1 MSYQVLARKWRPG
14 NFEELVGQ
22 KQTSQALS
30 NALESQRLHHAYLF
44 TGTRGVGKTTIAR
57 ILAKSL
63 NCEKGITSKPCGEC
77 ASCTEISQGN
87 FVDLLEIDA
96 ASKTKVEDTRELL
109 DNVQYRPTKGRYK
122 VYLIDEV
129 HMLSGHSFNALLKTL
144 EEPPPHVIFLLA
156 TTDPQKMPVTVLS
169 RCLQFH
175 LRRMDESEIVSHLSM
190 ILESESISFE
200 PAALEYIAKGADGS
214 MRDALS
220 LMDQAIAF
228 CGDSVTTNQVL
239 DMLGTID
246 RAYAVKILEAIQSGD
261 ASRLMD
267 TINDIANF
275 SPDFAELMAD
285 WLALLHQL
293 AVAQATGKPVEESL
307 KDLITQ
313 VPPSDLQLYYQLSL
327 QARRDLAFAPT
338 PKQGFEMA
346 MLRVLAFKPASSP
359 QPPTKKKV
367 NREGSDVIG
376 SSELTNNLSSHVT
389 LTADHN
395 ALNPVSQGS
404 PNSVNREANQPQ
416 VETTFPA
423 EAQAFN
429 HSSQPS
435 NNQNMGSNLKVG
447 VAETVSPDALYQ
459 ERTDDNK
466 LSPPGKAHLEVVV
479 DNAGSEKDNLLN
491 ENNESDLKD
500 EIENRTEEAKLT
512 ANRVKNIIELAEQNH
527 PVEFKNKD
535 SVNEVEQKSQ
545 KKKRREALEKLS
557 LAQVTILNWF
567 NVVFALPVDGNGLQ
581 TLLNSLAEF
590 DAEKLIIRV
599 QKKSEPLFT
608 TNSKQIVTDE
618 LKKYFQDSKLV
629 IEYLFLNDDEDIF
642 VSNETPRERQSRL
655 HELAIDEAE
664 RMLNEH
670 SQVSYLKERLSA
682 VLPRESIKL
691 I

>member
-22 KQTSQALS
+22 KQTSRALS

-63 NCEKGITSKPCGEC
+63 NCDKGITSKPCGEC
-77 ASCTEISQGN
+77 PSCIEISQGN

-190 ILESESISFE
+190 ILENESLNFE
-200 PAALEYIAKGADGS
+200 PAALSYIAKGADGS

-228 CGDSVTTNQVL
+228 CGESVTTNQVL

-246 RAYAVKILEAIQSGD
+246 RAYAVKILEAIQSED
-261 ASRLMD
+261 ASRLMS
-267 TINDIANF
+267 TIDDIANF
-275 SPDFAELMAD
+275 SPDFDELMAD
-285 WLALLHQL
+285 WLNLLHQL
-293 AVAQATGKPVEESL
+293 AVAQATGQAVEESL

-313 VPPSDLQLYYQLSL
+313 VSPADLQLYYQLSL
-327 QARRDLAFAPT
+327 QARKDLAFAPT

-346 MLRVLAFKPASSP
+346 MLRVLTFKPVGKPVPPAKKKIKRQEGGTLNSTDVAINSSLQASPTTKAIQVSEIAQGNSQVVNQEARHQFVPEDSTAKLQALDQTNHHSLTQKASSSME
-359 QPPTKKKV
+359 V
-367 NREGSDVIG
+367 GIAESI
-376 SSELTNNLSSHVT
+376 
-389 LTADHN
+389 
-395 ALNPVSQGS
+395 NPVAAYSEMTS
-404 PNSVNREANQPQ
+404 ADSKPHANQ
-416 VETTFPA
+416 
-423 EAQAFN
+423 
-429 HSSQPS
+429 
-435 NNQNMGSNLKVG
+435 
-447 VAETVSPDALYQ
+447 
-459 ERTDDNK
+459 
-466 LSPPGKAHLEVVV
+466 AHLEVVV
-479 DNAGSEKDNLLN
+479 DNVTSEIIAEPGADDSSEFDKTDNV
-491 ENNESDLKD
+491 SSH
-500 EIENRTEEAKLT
+500 EAT
-512 ANRVKNIIELAEQNH
+512 QASNRVKNIIELAEQNL
-527 PVEFKNKD
+527 PVEFEKKESEEVVQ
-535 SVNEVEQKSQ
+535 SVPN
-545 KKKRREALEKLS
+545 KKRREELAIILS
-557 LAQVTILNWF
+557 NQVTKENWF

-581 TLLNSLAEF
+581 ALLNSLAESV
-590 DAEKLIIRV
+590 ENKLVIRV
-599 QKKSEPLFT
+599 QEKSEPLFT
-608 TNSKQIVTDE
+608 TNARQIVTDE
-618 LKKYFQDSKLV
+618 LKKYFDDSKLV
-629 IEYLFLNDDEDIF
+629 IDFIFLKDDEELF
-642 VSNETPRERQSRL
+642 TANETPRERQSRL

-664 RMLNEH
+664 KMLNAH
-670 SQVSYLKERLSA
+670 SQISYLKDRLNA
-682 VLPRESIKL
+682 VLPRESIEL